1 MKWGKLLWW
10 IFFMS
15 VILACWTD
23 GTVSEDLRWR
33 AVLLYEDD
41 GYSYAKIALLLRL
54 SESSCRRYVRMWY
67 RFHTVRPVRYRRERN
82 PIPPEHMEHLIG
94 LLREDAALYLYEMR
108 SKLEQQ
114 FGQAVFYDEKKI
126 SKSLLACGYTRKLLT
141 TIATQ
146 QDALLRG
153 KFKRLM
159 TSGDFHPDQC
169 IYIDEVWA
177 TPPPPGRPVQS
188 AHRLTLVDRQVHS
201 GWKEMGRR
209 RRGRGKR
216 GKQAFNTFPSGMCRR
231 WSVLAAMNSEGLVG
245 FDPMELGARDGA

>member
-23 GTVSEDLRWR
+23 GTVSEDLHWR

-153 KFKRLM
+153 KFKRDKKL
-159 TSGDFHPDQC
+159 
-169 IYIDEVWA
+169 
-177 TPPPPGRPVQS
+177 
-188 AHRLTLVDRQVHS
+188 
-201 GWKEMGRR
+201 KER
-209 RRGRGKR
+209 
-216 GKQAFNTFPSGMCRR
+216 
-231 WSVLAAMNSEGLVG
+231 
-245 FDPMELGARDGA
+245 

>member
-67 RFHTVRPVRYRRERN
+67 RFHTVRPVRYRHERN

-153 KFKRLM
+153 KIKRLM

-177 TPPPPGRPVQS
+177 TPPPRAGLSNQPIRSPWSIGRCTQ
-188 AHRLTLVDRQVHS
+188 
-201 GWKEMGRR
+201 G
-209 RRGRGKR
+209 GKR
-216 GKQAFNTFPSGMCRR
+216 WAGAAVDEASGASRR
-231 WSVLAAMNSEGLVG
+231 STRSHLECVAGGVSW
-245 FDPMELGARDGA
+245 PQ

>member
-114 FGQAVFYDEKKI
+114 FQCDSRVRCGPVLRRVRHQECITNMLCVL
-126 SKSLLACGYTRKLLT
+126 SLLMHTKL
-141 TIATQ
+141 
-146 QDALLRG
+146 
-153 KFKRLM
+153 
-159 TSGDFHPDQC
+159 S
-169 IYIDEVWA
+169 
-177 TPPPPGRPVQS
+177 
-188 AHRLTLVDRQVHS
+188 
-201 GWKEMGRR
+201 
-209 RRGRGKR
+209 
-216 GKQAFNTFPSGMCRR
+216 
-231 WSVLAAMNSEGLVG
+231 
-245 FDPMELGARDGA
+245 